1 MCSTDMA
8 AAKFSQLKKR
18 VDQCKCK
25 ACAAACVGVGV
36 PAARQGAPDRWRP
49 SPWRRQRP
57 CAAPQTH
64 PAMRAQREC
73 VGGAGGVGGRWQQ
86 REGEQSTGDG
96 GAAMSQGRCRTAGRH
111 AAAGWWRI
119 PGQLRLGKAAPDEKS
134 LGGVKG
140 RGGGNAA
147 GWRGGKAL
155 GDEAQASTQ
164 AWRARGRREHAH
176 TDQCGG
182 VGKSGSGG
190 AS

>member
-1 MCSTDMA
+1 MQGVRRRMRGCG
-8 AAKFSQLKKR
+8 
-18 VDQCKCK
+18 
-25 ACAAACVGVGV
+25 CASC
-36 PAARQGAPDRWRP
+36 PAGCASWRP

-96 GAAMSQGRCRTAGRH
+96 GAAMAQGRCRTAGRH